1 MNPNM
6 INKIK
11 KIQKQMMEAQEALER
26 KEFFGKASGVTVI
39 MQGTRQVIDVQINPE
54 ITDEV
59 DMLQDAILLA
69 VNDALKQIDKEQEET
84 MGQFSGGLGGFGF
97 LMYPKILRQIIEDLE
112 KLPGIGE
119 KTAERLALHLATT
132 TEDEDILSFSSHL
145 AKFKIRN

>member
-84 MGQFSGGLGGFGF
+84 MGQFSGG
-97 LMYPKILRQIIEDLE
+97 
-112 KLPGIGE
+112 
-119 KTAERLALHLATT
+119 
-132 TEDEDILSFSSHL
+132 
-145 AKFKIRN
+145 

>member
-97 LMYPKILRQIIEDLE
+97 
-112 KLPGIGE
+112 
-119 KTAERLALHLATT
+119 
-132 TEDEDILSFSSHL
+132 
-145 AKFKIRN
+145 

>member
-54 ITDEV
+54 ITDEI

-97 LMYPKILRQIIEDLE
+97 
-112 KLPGIGE
+112 
-119 KTAERLALHLATT
+119 
-132 TEDEDILSFSSHL
+132 
-145 AKFKIRN
+145 

>member
-6 INKIK
+6 MNKLK

-26 KEFFGKASGVTVI
+26 KEFFGKSSGVTVV

-54 ITDEV
+54 ILEEV
-59 DMLQDAILLA
+59 ELLQDSILLA

-97 LMYPKILRQIIEDLE
+97 
-112 KLPGIGE
+112 
-119 KTAERLALHLATT
+119 
-132 TEDEDILSFSSHL
+132 
-145 AKFKIRN
+145 